1 MADAELSKLRVDFAA
16 LSSKSSEDVR
26 DLRGRLSATKS
37 DATTTAND
45 LAESDR
51 IVKSLREEISSLQ
64 DAKSELEVSRDALE
78 SSRADLASR
87 LEQREV
93 DLRKSEEERDKA
105 RDASRAAIDALR
117 EKVASLEA
125 AASEAPETGAEPNAD
140 REATESDQANDE
152 QPSSNFLRDQSSL
165 SDPAPS
171 SSDGGSGS
179 GGGGEKRALHP
190 QASTGDGAPLLFA
203 MAKQGELKLANEELG
218 RLASKVADLTS
229 DRQEALDR
237 CSELEERL
245 SSSLSKNSL
254 LSTLSGAESSVNA
267 EYLKNILLQFLMART
282 TQEKCRLLPV
292 IAAVLSFT
300 DSERAAAMS
309 GIESS
314 LTEAIVDRV
323 QQVKSAD
330 GIMGALTGL
339 VGLSPARPSARPG

>member
-152 QPSSNFLRDQSSL
+152 QPSL